1 MADTDLSGF
10 VKIFKDFFFFFLLT
24 FPEFEENLDQ
34 LLQNV
39 KLNEPDEEMIQKLY
53 DFCNKRYPERF
64 FDILYQNNKIF
75 EDDEIDTTFLPGI
88 DFKNIWK
95 EDITEKTRNIIWKYL
110 QLILFSIVGSQT
122 GGESFGDTAKFF
134 EAIDENEFKSKLE
147 ETINQM
153 TELFENND
161 NKDVSNINVG
171 DLPDPE
177 ELHNHISGL
186 LEGHLGCLAKE
197 IAEETANEMDID
209 LNDVSSVGDVF
220 QKLFKNPG
228 KLMKIVKKVGT
239 KLDEKLKSGEL
250 KESELLKEAQELMK
264 KMGKTPGMKNM
275 NNLFGQMGMPIGRKT
290 KINQNAFQAHMQR
303 NIRQATMRERMKQK
317 LEAKKKSQKPIQAQG
332 QENIRQVTK
341 KTKPTEST
349 WLPENYNLERTAR
362 SAKPPSKKKKKKR
375 KKKKNK

>member
-10 VKIFKDFFFFFLLT
+10 VKIFKDFLKDILLT

-317 LEAKKKSQKPIQAQG
+317 LEAKKKSQKPIQAHE

>member
-1 MADTDLSGF
+1 
-10 VKIFKDFFFFFLLT
+10 
-24 FPEFEENLDQ
+24 
-34 LLQNV
+34 
-39 KLNEPDEEMIQKLY
+39 
-53 DFCNKRYPERF
+53 
-64 FDILYQNNKIF
+64 
-75 EDDEIDTTFLPGI
+75 
-88 DFKNIWK
+88 
-95 EDITEKTRNIIWKYL
+95 
-110 QLILFSIVGSQT
+110 
-122 GGESFGDTAKFF
+122 
-134 EAIDENEFKSKLE
+134 
-147 ETINQM
+147 
-153 TELFENND
+153 
-161 NKDVSNINVG
+161 VG

-186 LEGHLGCLAKE
+186 LDGHLGCLAKE

-290 KINQNAFQAHMQR
+290 KINQNAFRSHMQR
-303 NIRQATMRERMKQK
+303 NIRQATMRERMKEK
-317 LEAKKKSQKPIQAQG
+317 LEARKKNQQTTPQKNINQTKNKPI
-332 QENIRQVTK
+332 
-341 KTKPTEST
+341 EST

-362 SAKPPSKKKKKKR
+362 SAKPPTKNKKKKKK

>member
-1 MADTDLSGF
+1 
-10 VKIFKDFFFFFLLT
+10 
-24 FPEFEENLDQ
+24 
-34 LLQNV
+34 
-39 KLNEPDEEMIQKLY
+39 
-53 DFCNKRYPERF
+53 
-64 FDILYQNNKIF
+64 
-75 EDDEIDTTFLPGI
+75 
-88 DFKNIWK
+88 
-95 EDITEKTRNIIWKYL
+95 
-110 QLILFSIVGSQT
+110 LILFSIVGSQT

-147 ETINQM
+147 ETISQM
-153 TELFENND
+153 TELFEKND
-161 NKDVSNINVG
+161 NKDVSNIDIG

-186 LEGHLGCLAKE
+186 LDGHLGRLAKE
-197 IAEETANEMDID
+197 IAEETASEMDID

-228 KLMKIVKKVGT
+228 KLMKIVKKVGG

-290 KINQNAFQAHMQR
+290 KINQNAFHAHMQR
-303 NIRQATMRERMKQK
+303 NIRQATMRERMKEK
-317 LEAKKKSQKPIQAQG
+317 LEARKNTQTKNITHKPKTNKKKI
-332 QENIRQVTK
+332 
-341 KTKPTEST
+341 EST
-349 WLPENYNLERTAR
+349 WLPENYQVERTAR
-362 SAKPPSKKKKKKR
+362 SAKPPTKKKKKK

>member
-1 MADTDLSGF
+1 MAETDLSGF
-10 VKIFKDFFFFFLLT
+10 VKIVKDFLKDILLT
-24 FPEFEENLDQ
+24 FPEFGEKLDEM
-34 LLQNV
+34 LQNIN
-39 KLNEPDEEMIQKLY
+39 KDEPDNKIVEKLY
-53 DFCNKRYPERF
+53 DYCTNHYPERF
-64 FDILYQNNKIF
+64 FDILYQN
-75 EDDEIDTTFLPGI
+75 DEIFKNDEINTSFLPGI

-95 EDITEKTRNIIWKYL
+95 EDISKKTRDIIWKYL

-147 ETINQM
+147 ETISQM
-153 TELFENND
+153 TELFEKND
-161 NKDVSNINVG
+161 NKDVSNIDIG

-186 LEGHLGCLAKE
+186 LDGHLGRLAKE
-197 IAEETANEMDID
+197 IAEETASEMDID

-228 KLMKIVKKVGT
+228 KLMKIVKKVGG

-290 KINQNAFQAHMQR
+290 KINQNAFHAHMQR
-303 NIRQATMRERMKQK
+303 NIRQATMRERMKEK
-317 LEAKKKSQKPIQAQG
+317 LEARKNTQTKNITHKPKTNKKKI
-332 QENIRQVTK
+332 
-341 KTKPTEST
+341 EST
-349 WLPENYNLERTAR
+349 WLPENYQVERTAR
-362 SAKPPSKKKKKKR
+362 SAKPPTKKKKKK

>member
-10 VKIFKDFFFFFLLT
+10 VKIFKDFLKDILLT

-122 GGESFGDTAKFF
+122 EGESFGDTAKFF

-161 NKDVSNINVG
+161 NKDVSNINIG

-197 IAEETANEMDID
+197 IAEETANEMNID

-220 QKLFKNPG
+220 QT
-228 KLMKIVKKVGT
+228 IIQ
-239 KLDEKLKSGEL
+239 KS
-250 KESELLKEAQELMK
+250 
-264 KMGKTPGMKNM
+264 
-275 NNLFGQMGMPIGRKT
+275 R
-290 KINQNAFQAHMQR
+290 KIN
-303 NIRQATMRERMKQK
+303 
-317 LEAKKKSQKPIQAQG
+317 
-332 QENIRQVTK
+332 ENC
-341 KTKPTEST
+341 
-349 WLPENYNLERTAR
+349 
-362 SAKPPSKKKKKKR
+362 
-375 KKKKNK
+375 

>member
-10 VKIFKDFFFFFLLT
+10 VKIFKDFLKDILLT

-161 NKDVSNINVG
+161 NKDVSNINIG

-317 LEAKKKSQKPIQAQG
+317 LEAKKKSQKPIQAHG